1 MSYQQLTYN
10 IDSNGT
16 IYDNDSIEASVISDI
31 VLDFQTGIY
40 DYIIITP
47 SQPIEH
53 SIYIQAASEQHE
65 GEGMVVEIR
74 FVPEEDPS
82 AFQHYAYHTS
92 NHQEIIQIL
101 LDYWGVQKLPSLA
114 NWHNITNEF

>member
-1 MSYQQLTYN
+1 MSYQPLTYS

-16 IYDNDSIEASVISDI
+16 IYDNDAIEASVISDI
-31 VLDFQTGIY
+31 VLDFETGIH

-47 SQPIEH
+47 SHPIEN
-53 SIYIQAASEQHE
+53 STYIQSASEQQE
-65 GEGMVVEIR
+65 GEGIVVEIR

-82 AFQHYAYHTS
+82 SFQHYAYHTS
-92 NHQEIIQIL
+92 SKPEIIQIL
-101 LDYWGVQKLPSLA
+101 LDYWSEQKLPDLT